1 MIDDKNKQTQ
11 INELLITH
19 IRNMSH
25 TMRSLYEGKGSQKR
39 ILIILSQS
47 KQMTQQTLTEKL
59 GIKPSSVSEV
69 LAKLENAQLISRSP
83 SQVDRRTTDIALTAQ
98 GKALAMEALEQR
110 NKRHDEMF
118 SCLSE
123 DEKKQFLTFLKKIND
138 DWKKYDQVLSKKKN
152 HHKSRNG

>member
-1 MIDDKNKQTQ
+1 MIDDQNKQTD

-47 KQMTQQTLTEKL
+47 KQMTQQALTEKL

-69 LAKLENAQLISRSP
+69 LAKLENAQLICRFP
-83 SQVDRRTTDIALTAQ
+83 SQVDRRTTDITLTKQ
-98 GKALAMEALEQR
+98 GKVLAKEALEQR
-110 NKRHDEMF
+110 NKRHNDMF
-118 SCLSE
+118 SCLSA
-123 DEKKQFLTFLKKIND
+123 DEKEHFLTLLKKIND
-138 DWKKYDQVLSKKKN
+138 DWKKYDHISCKKKG
-152 HHKSRNG
+152 HNG

>member
-1 MIDDKNKQTQ
+1 MTNDKNKQIN

-19 IRNMSH
+19 IRNISH

-59 GIKPSSVSEV
+59 GIKPGSASEV
-69 LAKLENAQLISRSP
+69 ISKLENAQLISRSP
-83 SQVDRRTTDIALTAQ
+83 NKIDRRTTDITLTEQ
-98 GKALAMEALEQR
+98 GKKLALEALQQR

-118 SCLSE
+118 SCLSD
-123 DEKKQFLTFLKKIND
+123 DEKEQFLALLKKIND
-138 DWKKYDQVLSKKKN
+138 DWKKYNQISKKRNN
-152 HHKSRNG
+152 HHRKSKG

>member
-123 DEKKQFLTFLKKIND
+123 DEKKQFLTLLKKIND